1 MMVHI
6 LGLEQKATI
15 EMTDFQCITSTQVD
29 DVIVVSLND
38 HKVMDPSRIQL
49 LGEELLSLASPTVDG
64 HAPKLLINLE
74 NVRFLSSAA
83 INKLIVLEK
92 RMKAAGGGVK
102 ISNVSPEVSE
112 VFTITHLNSVFE
124 ICEDQKDAIISFAS

>member
-1 MMVHI
+1 MKGNSSLYIFKIGMS
-6 LGLEQKATI
+6 EY
-15 EMTDFQCITSTQVD
+15 QCITTTDVG

-49 LGEELLSLASPTVDG
+49 LGEELLSLAGNGDEV
-64 HAPKLLINLE
+64 PKVLINLE

-92 RMKAAGGGVK
+92 RLKSGGGGVK
-102 ISNVSPEVSE
+102 ISNVSPEVGE
-112 VFTITHLNSVFE
+112 VFSITHLDSVFD
-124 ICEDQKDAIISFAS
+124 IRDDQRDALEAFAS

>member
-1 MMVHI
+1 MS
-6 LGLEQKATI
+6 EY
-15 EMTDFQCITSTQVD
+15 QCITTTDVG

-49 LGEELLSLASPTVDG
+49 LGEELLSLAGNGDEV
-64 HAPKLLINLE
+64 PKVLINLE

-92 RMKAAGGGVK
+92 RLKSGGGGVK
-102 ISNVSPEVSE
+102 ISNVSPEVGE
-112 VFTITHLNSVFE
+112 VFSITHLDSVFD
-124 ICEDQKDAIISFAS
+124 IRDDQRDALEAFAS